1 MNNKKNIQRE
11 KLDDDKQY
19 CNSTNHLINWNPQL
33 YKLSLHVYIAHIVI
47 AMYVL
52 VL

>member
-11 KLDDDKQY
+11 KMM
-19 CNSTNHLINWNPQL
+19 INNTVTAPIIWLTEIHN